1 MRDLRQRCLQATTYV
16 PFLLLWEYGMDLEGT
31 EFSGG
36 KLTGPLLHTNDVGT
50 LLFVIA
56 LILVWFSRRTAAIF
70 SVIAGLLCLP
80 LFLFFTVPGLFYYLF
95 DKYEFKV
102 PLQAYF
108 VWNSWAVLGILAV
121 VMAIYLNLRSC
132 FTSKQ
137 T

>member
-1 MRDLRQRCLQATTYV
+1 MN
-16 PFLLLWEYGMDLEGT
+16 LEGT

-36 KLTGPLLHTNDVGT
+36 KLTGPLLHMSDIGT

-56 LILVWFSRRTAAIF
+56 LLLVWFFRRVAATVSLIG
-70 SVIAGLLCLP
+70 ALLCLP
-80 LFLFFTVPGLFYYLF
+80 LFLFFTVPGLFYHLF
-95 DKYEFKV
+95 NRYEFKV
-102 PLQAYF
+102 PLRANV

-121 VMAIYLNLRSC
+121 VMALYLNLRS